1 MAMNKF
7 ARISLLSVIALMLA
21 CASAVAQT
29 QAQMNQDAC
38 RKYEETDAEMNK
50 VYQQVL
56 NEYKKDTAFIQKLK
70 TAQRLWVA
78 FRNAHI
84 ESLYPKPNKLAAYG
98 SIHPTCRCL
107 ALTEITTARIEALKR
122 WIKGGEEGDTCSGS
136 IKIKN

>member
-1 MAMNKF
+1 MAMKMF
-7 ARISLLSVIALMLA
+7 VRIILLVIALTL
-21 CASAVAQT
+21 ASAIAPAQT
-29 QAQMNQDAC
+29 QSRMNQDAC

-56 NEYKKDTAFIQKLK
+56 TEYKKDAAFIQKLK

-78 FRNAHI
+78 FRNAHV

-98 SIHPTCRCL
+98 TTHPTCRCL
-107 ALTEITTARIEALKR
+107 ALTEITTARVEALKR
-122 WIKGGEEGDTCSGS
+122 WVIGGEEGDTCSGS